1 MTAAHRR
8 PFNQAATFVN
18 GATNTVTTAPHNA
31 VTSITDVPVFV
42 ALFTNVTAW
51 LKERRWAAVIGWLGW
66 VLAMFVLFFPIR
78 LLEDEPTGVWLVEN
92 FRSVKTVASLT
103 AVVFLA
109 ISLLVAVR
117 LAKPSSWWAQRR
129 YREEKYEKS
138 VERHGWAKI
147 KAR

>member
-1 MTAAHRR
+1 MIRLSIPGWESLFSDGAGTSVIEVAALWG
-8 PFNQAATFVN
+8 AVAT
-18 GATNTVTTAPHNA
+18 
-31 VTSITDVPVFV
+31 VFV
-42 ALFTNVTAW
+42 APFTNVAAW
-51 LKERRWAAVIGWLGW
+51 LKGRRWAAVIGWLGW
-66 VLAMFVLFFPIR
+66 VLAVFVLFFPIR

-103 AVVFLA
+103 AVVFLV
-109 ISLLVAVR
+109 ISLLAAVR

-129 YREEKYEKS
+129 YREQKYQKS